1 MVHPSRLVLELSPD
15 EIHRRRRIHRSGRGT
30 SRGWRRGEHLGVE
43 KPAIQEI
50 WPSRRLSTLTAPS
63 RNRSPACPLAAIDT
77 SRHGVLIGATT
88 TLLGPAGPCRA
99 GPGQLPA
106 GRQGLQSGA
115 SSGAAA
121 APRVARGVQL
131 HRAARRCIAAQT
143 IGVVAR
149 GPLPGRRQPSGR
161 PQPTGLAVGFRNP
174 RGTPQSRGQTA
185 EPIALPALEAR

>member
-1 MVHPSRLVLELSPD
+1 MLATMSLRMVHPSRLVLELSPD

-30 SRGWRRGEHLGVE
+30 SRGWRSGEHLGVE

-77 SRHGVLIGATT
+77 SRHGVLIGVTT

-106 GRQGLQSGA
+106 GRQVSNPEL
-115 SSGAAA
+115 AAV
-121 APRVARGVQL
+121 PL
-131 HRAARRCIAAQT
+131 RRHEWHGECNYT
-143 IGVVAR
+143 
-149 GPLPGRRQPSGR
+149 
-161 PQPTGLAVGFRNP
+161 
-174 RGTPQSRGQTA
+174 
-185 EPIALPALEAR
+185 ALPAAA